1 MDISK
6 FSNEIKKLLD
16 KEEFMNISILFGE
29 LTNSGVLIFDIKE
42 HIFNRFKNFIESKYE
57 MKCKQVKV
65 YSINDLK
72 LYSEDSTKHICIRE
86 LPSTHIDFKLPNN
99 NTISSFRLTSKLE
112 RMVNNINFPSV
123 INYDNIDENDI
134 KYTSLKFKN
143 SEIILEF
150 IENDNIL
157 SINMKSK
164 IDKYN
169 IDNFINNFQFI
180 ISKII
185 MKRINLLEKS

>member
-29 LTNSGVLIFDIKE
+29 LTNSGVLNFDIKE
-42 HIFNRFKNFIESKYE
+42 HIFTRFKNFIESKYE

-72 LYSEDSTKHICIRE
+72 LYSEDNTKHICIRE
-86 LPSTHIDFKLPNN
+86 LPSKHIDFKIPYNN
-99 NTISSFRLTSKLE
+99 NISSFRLVSRLE
-112 RMVNNINFPSV
+112 RMVNNINFPSI
-123 INYDNIDENDI
+123 INYDNIDENNI
-134 KYTSLKFKN
+134 TYTALKFKN

-150 IENDNIL
+150 IENNNVL
-157 SINMKSK
+157 SINLKSK

-169 IDNFINNFQFI
+169 IDSFINNFQFI
-180 ISKII
+180 ISKVI
-185 MKRINLLEKS
+185 MKRINLLERS